1 MVFEFDAKK
10 NESNIVKH
18 KVSFEEVQAI
28 WEDPDLMVVP
38 ARKRGEKRQMAIG
51 RAYAV
56 MFSVV
61 HTKRGEAIR
70 IISARRST
78 RKEVQLYEQ
87 NRNRR

>member
-1 MVFEFDAKK
+1 MIFEFDDRK
-10 NESNIVKH
+10 NESNIEKH
-18 KVSFEEVQAI
+18 KVSFEEAQAI
-28 WEDPDLMVVP
+28 WEDPDLVVIS

-70 IISARRST
+70 IISARHST
-78 RKEVQLYEQ
+78 KKEVQLYEQ
-87 NRNRR
+87 SRSNR

>member
-1 MVFEFDAKK
+1 MIFEFDEKK
-10 NESNIVKH
+10 NESNIQKH

-28 WEDPDLMVVP
+28 WEDPDLLVVP
-38 ARKRGEKRQMAIG
+38 ARKRGEKRQLPIG

-56 MFSVV
+56 VFSVV

-78 RKEVQLYEQ
+78 AKEVERYEQ
-87 NRNRR
+87 GRSHR

>member
-1 MVFEFDAKK
+1 MIFEFDERK
-10 NESNIVKH
+10 NESNIKKH

-28 WEDPDLMVVP
+28 WEDPDLMVLS

-56 MFSVV
+56 LFSVV

-78 RKEVQLYEQ
+78 KKEARLYEQ
-87 NRNRR
+87 GRNHR

>member
-1 MVFEFDAKK
+1 MIFEFDEGK
-10 NESNIVKH
+10 NGSNIEKH
-18 KVSFEEVQAI
+18 KVSFEEAQVI
-28 WEDPDLMVVP
+28 WEDPDLMVIS
-38 ARKRGEKRQMAIG
+38 ARKRGERRQMAIG

-61 HTKRGEAIR
+61 HTKRGEAVR

-78 RKEVQLYEQ
+78 KKEVQRYEQ

>member
-1 MVFEFDAKK
+1 MIFEFDEKK
-10 NESNIVKH
+10 NESNIQKH

-28 WEDPDLMVVP
+28 WEDPDLLVVP
-38 ARKRGEKRQMAIG
+38 ARKRGEKRQLAIG

-56 MFSVV
+56 VFSGV

-78 RKEVQLYEQ
+78 AKEVERYEQ
-87 NRNRR
+87 GRSHR

>member
-1 MVFEFDAKK
+1 MIFEFDEKK
-10 NESNIVKH
+10 NESNIQKH

-28 WEDPDLMVVP
+28 WEDPDLLVVP
-38 ARKRGEKRQMAIG
+38 ARKRGEKRQLAIG

-56 MFSVV
+56 AFSVV

-78 RKEVQLYEQ
+78 AKEVERYEQ
-87 NRNRR
+87 GRSHR